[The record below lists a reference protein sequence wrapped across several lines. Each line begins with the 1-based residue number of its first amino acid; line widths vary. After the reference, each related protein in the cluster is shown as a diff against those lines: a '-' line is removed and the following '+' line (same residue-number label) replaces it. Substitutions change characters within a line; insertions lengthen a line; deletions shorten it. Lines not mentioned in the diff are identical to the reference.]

1 MSPSDSPLAKL
12 QGFLTGKGDTADP
25 TGMTTDKFRQTM
37 ERTLS
42 ESATGNAL
50 LRYAAQQ
57 RIAVHI
63 IQGKNMAGYIPENR
77 AVYIAAAPIL
87 STVPPE
93 AVLALGA
100 YLRQAQ
106 LQILGFK
113 NPDESMTS
121 LEKAVAFDSKMLDN
135 ITIMCKIASALY
147 EKGQPDFVD
156 ALARMGHGDMY
167 SVFVEHGPG
176 QHMTDVFYK
185 TYIQTTDV

>member
-12 QGFLTGKGDTADP
+12 QGFFGKKEGFEPSGLTTER
-25 TGMTTDKFRQTM
+25 FR
-37 ERTLS
+37 EILEKSLS
-42 ESATGNAL
+42 ESPTGNAL

-57 RIAVHI
+57 RIAIQI

-77 AVYIAAAPIL
+77 AIYIAAAPIL

-93 AVLALGA
+93 AVLSLGA

-106 LQILGFK
+106 LQLLGFK

-121 LEKAVAFDSKMLDN
+121 LEKAIAFDSKMLDN
-135 ITIMCKIASALY
+135 ITIMCKIASELY
-147 EKGQPDFVD
+147 EKGKTEFVD

-167 SVFVEHGPG
+167 RAFIEHGPG
-176 QHMTDVFYK
+176 QILTDLFYK
-185 TYIQTTDV
+185 TYIRTDV